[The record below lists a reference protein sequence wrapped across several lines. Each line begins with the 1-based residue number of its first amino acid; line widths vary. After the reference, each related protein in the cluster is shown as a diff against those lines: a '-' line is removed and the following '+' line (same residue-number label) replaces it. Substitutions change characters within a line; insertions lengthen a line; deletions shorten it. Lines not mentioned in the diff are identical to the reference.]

1 MNCCPCCCE
10 NEKLSIYCKTCGQN
24 VCKHCFL
31 TCRKC
36 YDRFCIDCEDRDF
49 LCVDCLGD
57 EEKLF
62 RKLKQA
68 DNVLNRCDKV
78 AEDTEEEEEEDD
90 TGSVDEDDTGSVDE
104 DDEVVDYSLYKPR
117 ELCYVIEDL
126 KYKLNASEELTK
138 EKDKQMEILREK
150 IGLLEEQNKLL
161 KEQLNKKLN

>member
-24 VCKHCFL
+24 VCGQCFL
-31 TCRKC
+31 TCEKC
-36 YDRFCIDCEDRDF
+36 YKHFCVDCEAQDF
-49 LCVDCLGD
+49 LCVDCLGN

-78 AEDTEEEEEEDD
+78 AEDTEEEEEE
-90 TGSVDEDDTGSVDE
+90 EDDTGSVDE

-126 KYKLNASEELTK
+126 KYKLKVSENLSK
-138 EKDKQMEILREK
+138 EKDIQMEILREK
-150 IGLLEEQNKLL
+150 IALLEEKVKLL
-161 KEQLNKKLN
+161 EEQLNKKLN

>member
-1 MNCCPCCCE
+1 MSCCPCCCE

-49 LCVDCLGD
+49 LCVDCLGE

-62 RKLKQA
+62 HKLKQA
-68 DNVLNRCDKV
+68 ENVLKRCDKSE
-78 AEDTEEEEEEDD
+78 EDTE
-90 TGSVDEDDTGSVDE
+90 SVDDE
-104 DDEVVDYSLYKPR
+104 IVDYSLYNHC
-117 ELCYVIEDL
+117 ELCDEIENL
-126 KYKLNASEELTK
+126 KYKLNASVKLSK
-138 EKDKQMEILREK
+138 EKDIQMKILREK
-150 IGLLEEQNKLL
+150 IELLEEQNTLL

>member
-1 MNCCPCCCE
+1 MSCCPCCCE

-49 LCVDCLGD
+49 LCVDCLGE

-62 RKLKQA
+62 HKLKQA
-68 DNVLNRCDKV
+68 ENVLKRCDKG
-78 AEDTEEEEEEDD
+78 AEDTEYEDIHKDNKSEED
-90 TGSVDEDDTGSVDE
+90 TENV
-104 DDEVVDYSLYKPR
+104 DDEIVDYSLYNHC
-117 ELCYVIEDL
+117 ELCDEIENL
-126 KYKLNASEELTK
+126 KYKLNASVKLSK
-138 EKDKQMEILREK
+138 EKDIQMKILREK
-150 IGLLEEQNKLL
+150 IELLEEQNTLL

>member
-1 MNCCPCCCE
+1 MSCCPCCCE

-49 LCVDCLGD
+49 LCVDCLGE

-62 RKLKQA
+62 HKLKQA
-68 DNVLNRCDKV
+68 DNVLKRCDKV
-78 AEDTEEEEEEDD
+78 AEEDETESAESVNEE
-90 TGSVDEDDTGSVDE
+90 GL
-104 DDEVVDYSLYKPR
+104 DYSLYNPR

-126 KYKLNASEELTK
+126 KYKLNASVELSK
-138 EKDKQMEILREK
+138 EKDIQMKILREK
-150 IGLLEEQNKLL
+150 IALLEEQNKLL

>member
-31 TCRKC
+31 KCRKC

-49 LCVDCLGD
+49 LCVDCLGE

-62 RKLKQA
+62 HKLKQA
-68 DNVLNRCDKV
+68 ENVLKRCDKG
-78 AEDTEEEEEEDD
+78 AEDNEYEDIHKDNKNEEDTEI
-90 TGSVDEDDTGSVDE
+90 V
-104 DDEVVDYSLYKPR
+104 DDEIVDYSLYKHC
-117 ELCYVIEDL
+117 ELYSEIENL
-126 KYKLNASEELTK
+126 KYKLNVSEKLSK
-138 EKDKQMEILREK
+138 EKDIQMKILREK
-150 IGLLEEQNKLL
+150 IALLEEQNTLL